1 MNWLRTQS
9 NEDTNQKSETAL
21 SEKSYNDA
29 TVKALF
35 RLMDKLKERD
45 HVINMTVD
53 NRMTSTGLYKVELT
67 ATYDQQTNKGRNS
80 IDDLKSKLENAMHSA
95 KGKPRHYNSY
105 PAEQV
110 AKMYRQ
116 NDSDDFQ
123 KAS

>member
-9 NEDTNQKSETAL
+9 NEDINQRSETAL

-67 ATYDQQTNKGRNS
+67 ATYDQQTSKGRNS
-80 IDDLKSKLENAMHSA
+80 IDDLKSKLENAMHNA
-95 KGKPRHYNSY
+95 KGKSRQYNSY

-110 AKMYRQ
+110 AKLYRQ
-116 NDSDDFQ
+116 NDSDDYQ